1 MRTLLLLLLALSIST
16 NTHSEPAPAPKQTFF
31 DGIGLATYTRQE
43 FEKRKVRVIA
53 HSWEHQGPIG
63 TLQVVYLR
71 SNLRLPY
78 RHGDTIADVL
88 STSKGTLE
96 SSSHFQMDLETGL
109 DVIVSLP
116 DDKILRTRVVADG
129 LREMRLKYIGSRNN
143 PRAADVEQFFNNIRF
158 LD

>member
-1 MRTLLLLLLALSIST
+1 MRTLLLLLALSIPMAA
-16 NTHSEPAPAPKQTFF
+16 HSETAPKQTFF
-31 DGIGLATYTRQE
+31 DGIGPVTYERQE
-43 FEKRKVRVIA
+43 FEKRKARVIA
-53 HSWEHQGPIG
+53 HIWEHRGPIG
-63 TLQVVYLR
+63 TLQVKYLR

-96 SSSHFQMDLETGL
+96 SSSHFQMDIETGL

-129 LREMRLKYIGSRNN
+129 LREIRLTYIGQRNN
-143 PRAADVEQFFNNIRF
+143 PRAPDVDQFFNSIRF